1 MIEEKNLAI
10 GIVCLYLNR
19 QISSY
24 AGFIVE
30 NKKEGSDLVNYKVL
44 NNEDWL
50 AFYFCEKKAFI
61 DSLNEELSDW
71 HSGITVT
78 DYELDED
85 AGYIQFKIA

>member
-1 MIEEKNLAI
+1 MIEEKNLTI

-30 NKKEGSDLVNYKVL
+30 NKKEGSDLVNYIAL
-44 NNEDWL
+44 NDEDWYV
-50 AFYFCEKKAFI
+50 FYFCKKNAVI

>member
-19 QISSY
+19 EISSY

-44 NNEDWL
+44 DNEDWL
-50 AFYFCEKKAFI
+50 AFYFCGKKAFI
-61 DSLNEELSDW
+61 DSLNEELRAW

-85 AGYIQFKIA
+85 AGYIYFKIA

>member
-19 QISSY
+19 QIDGY
-24 AGFIVE
+24 AGFIVV
-30 NKKEGSDLVNYKVL
+30 NKKEGSNLVNYKASE
-44 NNEDWL
+44 NEDWFV
-50 AFYFCEKKAFI
+50 FYFCKKKAII
-61 DSLNEELSDW
+61 DSLNEELRDW

-78 DYELDED
+78 DYELNED

>member
-44 NNEDWL
+44 NDEDWL
-50 AFYFCEKKAFI
+50 VFYFCKKNAVI
-61 DSLNEELSDW
+61 DSLNEELRNWDSD
-71 HSGITVT
+71 ITVT

>member
-19 QISSY
+19 QIDSY

-30 NKKEGSDLVNYKVL
+30 NQKEGTNLVNYKASE
-44 NNEDWL
+44 NEDWYV
-50 AFYFCEKKAFI
+50 FYFCKKKAVI
-61 DSLNEELSDW
+61 DSLNEELRNWDSD
-71 HSGITVT
+71 ITVT
-78 DYELDED
+78 DYELDEE